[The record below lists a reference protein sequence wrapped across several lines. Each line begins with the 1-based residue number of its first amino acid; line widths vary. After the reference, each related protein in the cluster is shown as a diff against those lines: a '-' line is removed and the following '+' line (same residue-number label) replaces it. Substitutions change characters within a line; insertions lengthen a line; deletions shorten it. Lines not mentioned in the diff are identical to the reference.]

1 MEVTPQKEHQW
12 LDRLIGE
19 WTYESE
25 CSMGPDQP
33 PSKSKGTEVVRWLL
47 PSDSCSLGGLW
58 IIAEGEGE
66 MPDGSLGQTIMTLGF
81 DPQKNCFVGTFIGSM
96 MTHLWPYNGS
106 LDADEKILTLDS
118 EGPNFS
124 ESADSGCVAIAPYK
138 DIIEFVSNDYKILTS
153 KILMDDG
160 TWNHFMTAHYYRRK

>member
-25 CSMGPDQP
+25 WIMGPDQP
-33 PSKSKGTEVVRWLL
+33 PLKSKGTEVVR
-47 PSDSCSLGGLW
+47 SLGGLW

-66 MPDGSLGQTIMTLGF
+66 MPDGNLGQTIMNLGF
-81 DPQKNCFVGTFIGSM
+81 DPQKDRFVGTFIGSM
-96 MTHLWPYNGS
+96 MTYLWPYNGS
-106 LDADEKILTLDS
+106 LNAEEKILTLDS

-124 ESADSGCVAIAPYK
+124 NGAISPYQ
-138 DIIEFVSNDYKILTS
+138 DIIEFVSNDHKILTS

-160 TWNHFMTAHYYRRK
+160 TWNHFMTAHYHRQK

>member
-12 LDRLIGE
+12 LDQLIGE
-19 WTYESE
+19 WIFESE
-25 CSMGPDQP
+25 CSMEPDQP
-33 PSKSKGTEVVRWLL
+33 FSKSKGTEVVR
-47 PSDSCSLGGLW
+47 SLGGIW

-66 MPDGSLGQTIMTLGF
+66 MPDGSLGKTIMTLGF
-81 DPQKNCFVGTFIGSM
+81 DPQKDRFVGTFIGSM

-124 ESADSGCVAIAPYK
+124 EGADSGCVTIAPYK
-138 DIIEFVSNDYKILTS
+138 DIIEFVSNDHKILTS

-160 TWNHFMTAHYYRRK
+160 TWNHFMTAHYHRQK

>member
-1 MEVTPQKEHQW
+1 MQATLQKEHQW
-12 LDRLIGE
+12 LDKFIGE
-19 WTYESE
+19 WSYESE

-33 PSKSKGTEVVRWLL
+33 LSKFKGTEVVR
-47 PSDSCSLGGLW
+47 SLGGLW
-58 IIAEGEGE
+58 IVAEGEGE

-81 DPQKNCFVGTFIGSM
+81 DPQEDRFVGTFVGSM

-124 ESADSGCVAIAPYK
+124 QGAIAPYK
-138 DIIEFVSNDYKILTS
+138 DIIEFVDNDHKILTS

-160 TWNHFMTAHYYRRK
+160 TWNHFMTAHYHRRK

>member
-12 LDRLIGE
+12 LDQLIGE
-19 WTYESE
+19 WIFESE

-33 PSKSKGTEVVRWLL
+33 FSKSKGTEVVR
-47 PSDSCSLGGLW
+47 SLGGIW

-66 MPDGSLGQTIMTLGF
+66 MPDGSLGKTIMTLGF
-81 DPQKNCFVGTFIGSM
+81 DPQKDRFVGTFIGSM

-124 ESADSGCVAIAPYK
+124 EGADSGCVTIAPYK
-138 DIIEFVSNDYKILTS
+138 DIIEFVSNDHKILTS

-160 TWNHFMTAHYYRRK
+160 TWNHFMTAHYHRQK

>member
-1 MEVTPQKEHQW
+1 MEVTLQKEHQW
-12 LDRLIGE
+12 LNLFIGE
-19 WTYESE
+19 WTWESE
-25 CSMGPDQP
+25 CIMGPDQP
-33 PSKSKGTEVVRWLL
+33 PIKTKGTEVVR
-47 PSDSCSLGGLW
+47 SLGGIW

-81 DPQKNCFVGTFIGSM
+81 DPQKDRFVGTFICSM

-106 LDADEKILTLDS
+106 LDAEGKILTLDS

-124 ESADSGCVAIAPYK
+124 QGAIAPYK
-138 DIIEFVSNDYKILTS
+138 DIIEFVSNDHKILTS

-160 TWNHFMTAHYYRRK
+160 TWNQFMTAHYHRQK